1 MDKYTGENITT
12 VVTDLRQPMDI
23 KIFHPVVQPNGTNHC
38 SDVDG
43 KPVCDQFCFPKP
55 WIKDSTTGLFTY
67 VLIPSEISNNLSFQ
81 KSLTVKRT
89 PGYDS
94 ASTWQFQK
102 AIQISVLGLKEGS
115 GVDNSMAIMANSKI
129 KISLLSF

>member
-67 VLIPSEISNNLSFQ
+67 VLIDSKCDIKQFVIAEILDFKMNP
-81 KSLTVKRT
+81 R
-89 PGYDS
+89 
-94 ASTWQFQK
+94 
-102 AIQISVLGLKEGS
+102 I
-115 GVDNSMAIMANSKI
+115 
-129 KISLLSF
+129 